1 VRVIVNM
8 YLGDEAGDAAAGATN
23 YVNWAAYIAFA
34 GTLVIGIAPFV
45 VTTLSERVSFLAN
58 IVH

>member
-1 VRVIVNM
+1 MIVNM
-8 YLGDEAGDAAAGATN
+8 YLTSDEGDPAEGSTN
-23 YVNWAAYIAFA
+23 HLNWATYIAFA
-34 GTLVIGIAPFV
+34 GTLLLGIAPFL